1 MRPRKFWCRIQFCA
15 WRNIY
20 FPVSGYSLSLYT
32 TLRNAVLIVLCAA
45 GAASAQTRVV
55 VATESWAQLMY
66 LDKKKVPQGVLADFV
81 QRMNEVQDKFRFEL
95 AIYPRLRLDQEFM
108 DKRAD
113 VYPLRTVAWTRPEL
127 GLLATR
133 TILTSGDLYFAHSS
147 NRHDGRKVF
156 NDIAKKK
163 IAGVRGYHYQLFNN
177 NPDETYIKRNFN
189 AYLVGT
195 NEAVV
200 NFVLADRADVGIIPE
215 VIMAKYLAD
224 PKMRERLIVYD
235 RYDSRVELSNL
246 VRKDGPISVDDM
258 NAIIDLLVKSGDV
271 ARIKTRLS
279 IQQHRPAKK

>member
-1 MRPRKFWCRIQFCA
+1 M
-15 WRNIY
+15 
-20 FPVSGYSLSLYT
+20 SLST
-32 TLRNAVLIVLCAA
+32 TLRNAALFLLCAAA
-45 GAASAQTRVV
+45 GAAHAQVKV
-55 VATESWAQLMY
+55 AVATESWAQLMY
-66 LDKKKVPQGVLADFV
+66 LDKKNVPRGVMAEFV

-95 AIYPRLRLDQEFM
+95 AIFPRLRLDQEFL

-133 TILTSGDLYFAHSS
+133 TILTSGDLYIARSG
-147 NRHDGRKVF
+147 NRHGGRKVF
-156 NDIAKKK
+156 DDIAKKK
-163 IAGVRGYHYQLFNN
+163 IAGVRGYHYQVFNN
-177 NPDETYIKRNFN
+177 NPDETYIKKNFN

-215 VIMAKYLAD
+215 VIIANYLAD
-224 PKMRERLIVYD
+224 PKMRERLIVSE

-271 ARIKTRLS
+271 ARLKARLS
-279 IQQHRPAKK
+279 IPQHRQAKK